1 MYIYMQ
7 KKHRIPKILICTT
20 LYHLGKIRRISGFAP
35 DRALVRWATRFRP
48 WHQTSEL
55 VIFDAQNAS
64 KPTPAV
70 NLSTRQ
76 NAAVITRKRV
86 SQKRLSRFK
95 IYLCLPQLF
104 KVHGH
109 SRRRFFLRIT
119 NSCNV
124 SLLPGLLGPLVR
136 EAKFTGRAR
145 ETKAPT
151 AGTDQKLLDTAS
163 KLTGLQYYA
172 RTFPF

>member
-1 MYIYMQ
+1 MPKK

-55 VIFDAQNAS
+55 V
-64 KPTPAV
+64 KLTPAV

-86 SQKRLSRFK
+86 SQKRLCRFK
-95 IYLCLPQLF
+95 KNQNISLCLPQLF
-104 KVHGH
+104 KVPGH

-124 SLLPGLLGPLVR
+124 SLLPGLLGPLVC

-172 RTFPF
+172 RTFPFESPV